1 MRKAVLVA
9 VDEYP
14 APYTL
19 NGSVASMNDF
29 SEGLD
34 A

>member
-9 VDEYP
+9 VNEYP
-14 APYTL
+14 ATYTL
-19 NGSVASMNDF
+19 SSSVTSMNDF

>member
-14 APYTL
+14 YTL
-19 NGSVASMNDF
+19 SGSVASMNDF